1 LLDPA
6 DACSL
11 FVPNWSSIM
20 KVCILGIGAMG
31 CLFAAR
37 LTDLTEV
44 MLVGHWKEQLS
55 ALTNQGLLMIQQD
68 GSQSRHAVIA
78 SEHVTEHNTYDI
90 VLVLVKGW
98 QSQRA
103 AEISEKLIRENGLV
117 LSLQNGL
124 GNLEILAKSVGRE
137 RVVQGV
143 TSEGA
148 TLIKPGVVR
157 HAGSG
162 ITYLAKTKETERR
175 LTAFTDLL
183 RLAQFD
189 THLIDNPES
198 LIWGKLA
205 VNAGIN
211 PLTGLLQVPNGYL
224 ATHSVARSLMSKAA
238 KETEAVALAQNITL
252 PYADAAEQALQVAQ
266 ATATNRSSM
275 AQDVARGA
283 PTEIDS
289 ICGAIV
295 HFGQEL
301 TIPTPINLALLV
313 LVKNQI
319 DQGNWIEEINNLP
332 LEIQDEFRSL
342 TIQKTGI

>member
-1 LLDPA
+1 
-6 DACSL
+6 
-11 FVPNWSSIM
+11 
-20 KVCILGIGAMG
+20 MG

-37 LTDLTEV
+37 LTGLTEL
-44 MLVGHWKEQLS
+44 MLFGRWKEQLS
-55 ALTNQGLLMIQQD
+55 ALASQGLLLIHQD
-68 GSQSRHAVIA
+68 GSQTRHAVNA
-78 SEHVTEHNTYDI
+78 SEHITDI
-90 VLVLVKGW
+90 YAFDVVLVLVKGW

-103 AEISEKLIRENGLV
+103 AEVSKKLIRENGLV
-117 LSLQNGL
+117 LTLQNGL
-124 GNLEILAKSVGRE
+124 GNLEILAKSVGKE
-137 RVVQGV
+137 RTVQGV

-157 HAGSG
+157 HAGAG
-162 ITYLAKTKETERR
+162 ITYLAKTKETEQR
-175 LTAFTDLL
+175 LTVFANLL
-183 RLAQFD
+183 RKAKFD
-189 THLIDNPES
+189 THLIASPES

-224 ATHSVARSLMSKAA
+224 AINAVARSLMNKAA
-238 KETEAVALAQNITL
+238 KETEAVASAQNIVL

-295 HFGQEL
+295 RFGREL
-301 TIPTPINLALLV
+301 HISTPVNQALLQ
-313 LVKNQI
+313 LIRIQI
-319 DQGNWIEEINNLP
+319 DQGNWLEEIDSLP
-332 LEIQDEFRSL
+332 LEIRDEFRSL
-342 TIQKTGI
+342 AIQNRESKQ

>member
-1 LLDPA
+1 
-6 DACSL
+6 
-11 FVPNWSSIM
+11 
-20 KVCILGIGAMG
+20 MG

-37 LTDLTEV
+37 LANLTKV
-44 MLVGHWKEQLS
+44 MLIGHWEQQLS
-55 ALTNQGLLMIQQD
+55 ALNNQGLLLIQQD
-68 GSQSRHAVIA
+68 GSQSRHTVIA
-78 SEHVTEHNTYDI
+78 SEHVTDNKIYDI

-103 AEISEKLIRENGLV
+103 AEISNKLISESGLV
-117 LSLQNGL
+117 ITLQNGL

-137 RVVQGV
+137 RTVQGV

-162 ITYLAKTKETERR
+162 TTYLAKTLETERR
-175 LTAFTDLL
+175 LTAFTNLL
-183 RLAQFD
+183 RMAQFD
-189 THLIDNPES
+189 THLIDTPES

-224 ATHSVARSLMSKAA
+224 ATNSIARSLMSKAA
-238 KETEAVALAQNITL
+238 KETQAVALAQNIIL
-252 PYADAAEQALQVAQ
+252 PYTDAAEQALQVAQ

-295 HFGQEL
+295 HFGQEYR
-301 TIPTPINLALLV
+301 IPTPINQALMV
-313 LVKNQI
+313 LVKNQVN
-319 DQGNWIEEINNLP
+319 QGNWIEEINNLP
-332 LEIQDEFRSL
+332 LEIRDEFRSL
-342 TIQKTGI
+342 ANQNRGYEQ